1 MKMNSNHFYGKMG
14 LVLAASAWIGISN
27 PMSVPAAVKFLPGV
41 TAEMSNPSYWVRDL
55 TGTDD
60 ILADQSKIALL
71 NQRIRASEGSNMFDL
86 DSLSATINA
95 AEMSSKIREST
106 RKELAAYA
114 TGGNY
119 SADGSVMTQ
128 EKLDPVIENCFDPTA
143 TASQSRGY
151 GICVK
156 RTDIRAYPS
165 LMIIADDPGDN
176 DFDNGVL
183 SALLVNE
190 PVRINFRSADGAW
203 LYITSELVAGWVKTE
218 DIAICHSRNEW
229 KSAWDIAAPT
239 RVVVTAGKVYLEESQ
254 TNPDISERMLTMG
267 TILEAAD
274 TTGGGLVANRSPY
287 QNYPVYIPVRQ
298 ADGTYAKKKALISQH
313 NAVSEGYLPL
323 TTNNILKTAY
333 SMLGDT
339 YGWGGMLSSVDCS
352 FYIRNIYRCFGLNIA
367 RNTSWQ
373 ASMPVHNIELEGKSD
388 SEKQTILDTLKP
400 GATLFF
406 KGHEMMYLGEFRGRH
421 YVLSAVSSMRQP
433 SGTGKLRVRSVVVSS
448 LEDTYRMNGLSWL
461 ASLYRA
467 QIPYEEQKTE

>member
-1 MKMNSNHFYGKMG
+1 MNSNHFYGKMG

-27 PMSVPAAVKFLPGV
+27 PMIVPAAVKFLPGV

-60 ILADQSKIALL
+60 ILADSSRIASL
-71 NQRIRASEGSNMFDL
+71 NQKIRASEGSNMFDL
-86 DSLSATINA
+86 DSMSATFNA
-95 AEMSSKIREST
+95 AELTAKIREST
-106 RKELAAYA
+106 RKELASYA
-114 TGGNY
+114 KGGNY
-119 SADGSVMTQ
+119 AADGSVMTQ
-128 EKLDPVIENCFDPTA
+128 EMLDPVIENCFDPTA

-165 LMIIADDPGDN
+165 SMIIADDPGDN

-254 TNPDISERMLTMG
+254 TNPDISETMLTMG

-367 RNTSWQ
+367 RNTS
-373 ASMPVHNIELEGKSD
+373 
-388 SEKQTILDTLKP
+388 
-400 GATLFF
+400 
-406 KGHEMMYLGEFRGRH
+406 
-421 YVLSAVSSMRQP
+421 
-433 SGTGKLRVRSVVVSS
+433 
-448 LEDTYRMNGLSWL
+448 
-461 ASLYRA
+461 
-467 QIPYEEQKTE
+467 